1 MTQVTCLRQ
10 PLATSG
16 SPRLRTSGPAATT
29 RMFAL
34 HAQLAAG
41 APIDAVR
48 LARVLEVSTRTVKR
62 DIECLR
68 DSHAAPIAWDAAA
81 RTYRYTAPF
90 DLLTGLRLDADET
103 LALVL
108 AGRTFA
114 AWGNT
119 PLGRTLTLALQK
131 IARLDRSTTPAMVL
145 VIELL

>member
-1 MTQVTCLRQ
+1 
-10 PLATSG
+10 
-16 SPRLRTSGPAATT
+16 
-29 RMFAL
+29 MFAL